1 MQEGCRIV
9 WKMFIIRVG
18 MRFCSSILSKV
29 LVFDVKIVDISYNQ
43 CYNKINYRSQLRP
56 KVRRIAVKLNSR
68 RTILVGLA
76 FLSICTFWQM
86 YDSVMTLILTD
97 TFKLNE
103 TFAGAIMAADNV
115 LALFLLPFFGALS
128 DKTSTRIGRR
138 MPFIVGG
145 TAAAAIL
152 MNLIPL
158 LDDRYAASPSTGTL
172 VLFIIVLGL
181 LLVSMGTYRS
191 PAVALM
197 PDVTPKPLRSRANA
211 IINLMGAVGGI
222 LYLGLAA
229 VLYPASKTRGVEH
242 VSYRPLFFIVSMIMV
257 VAVVVLYLTI
267 KEPKLEAENQKL
279 EAAHPQWNLATDD
292 GTGHEVLPA
301 PVKRSLS
308 FLLVSI
314 SLWFIGYN
322 GVTTWFTKYVEAVMG
337 EGLGGAST
345 CLLVA
350 TAGAIV
356 SLAAKIGRK
365 RTIQCGIVLL
375 AVCFMLGYV
384 LTTAYSSIQ
393 PIMYVVFALVG
404 LAWAAINVN
413 SLPMVVEMCRGSDIG
428 KFTGYYYTFS
438 MAAQVVTPIVAGS
451 LMRAIDYRVL
461 FPYAA
466 LFVALS
472 FVTMCFVKHG
482 DAKAEAKKGLE
493 AFEDM
498 DN

>member
-1 MQEGCRIV
+1 M
-9 WKMFIIRVG
+9 
-18 MRFCSSILSKV
+18 
-29 LVFDVKIVDISYNQ
+29 
-43 CYNKINYRSQLRP
+43 
-56 KVRRIAVKLNSR
+56 KLNSR

-222 LYLGLAA
+222 IYLLLTTFLYTDKSAD
-229 VLYPASKTRGVEH
+229 AS
-242 VSYRPLFFIVSMIMV
+242 YLPLFAIVAGIMLL
-257 VAVVVLYLTI
+257 ALIVLMTLVN
-267 KEPKLEAENQKL
+267 EPKLVARQRDYEKQ
-279 EAAHPQWNLATDD
+279 HPEED
-292 GTGHEVLPA
+292 
-301 PVKRSLS
+301 
-308 FLLVSI
+308 
-314 SLWFIGYN
+314 
-322 GVTTWFTKYVEAVMG
+322 
-337 EGLGGAST
+337 
-345 CLLVA
+345 
-350 TAGAIV
+350 
-356 SLAAKIGRK
+356 
-365 RTIQCGIVLL
+365 L
-375 AVCFMLGYV
+375 AVETPTGESC
-384 LTTAYSSIQ
+384 
-393 PIMYVVFALVG
+393 
-404 LAWAAINVN
+404 
-413 SLPMVVEMCRGSDIG
+413 LP
-428 KFTGYYYTFS
+428 
-438 MAAQVVTPIVAGS
+438 P
-451 LMRAIDYRVL
+451 
-461 FPYAA
+461 
-466 LFVALS
+466 
-472 FVTMCFVKHG
+472 
-482 DAKAEAKKGLE
+482 
-493 AFEDM
+493 
-498 DN
+498 